1 MPRNIANDDDEDF
14 GFGAP
19 PIGDAIEPPKPIFA
33 SPFIWRNEADIP
45 PRQWLYGR
53 HLLRKFVSVDVA
65 AGGVGKSSVKI
76 GEALAMASNQPIYGK
91 EISEGPLRVWLYN
104 LEDPHEETERRIH
117 ATAKRFEISPEDIGD
132 RLFVDSGRDQALVL
146 AQETEFG
153 TRIIRPVADSL
164 VAEILRRHIDVLVI
178 DPFVS
183 SHAVSENDNPAI
195 DMVTKEWGRISDVCN
210 CSINLVHH
218 VRKGNGVETNTDSSR
233 GAKALTDGARS
244 VIVYNRMSEEEA
256 QNANIPPEER
266 AFYFRIANDKSN
278 LAPPE
283 KADWFRMNNV
293 DLANGDKVG
302 VACPWQWP
310 DLFAGISLNK
320 TKEVQKRVSEGQWR
334 LDPRSE
340 NWVGN
345 TISTVLDINP
355 DDDGG
360 KKRLSKIIKQ
370 WVATDVL
377 RVVEIE
383 DNQRRPRKFVEVGKW
398 ITE

>member
-1 MPRNIANDDDEDF
+1 MKDTDCSELA
-14 GFGAP
+14 
-19 PIGDAIEPPKPIFA
+19 
-33 SPFIWRNEADIP
+33 
-45 PRQWLYGR
+45 
-53 HLLRKFVSVDVA
+53 LLR
-65 AGGVGKSSVKI
+65 
-76 GEALAMASNQPIYGK
+76 
-91 EISEGPLRVWLYN
+91 
-104 LEDPHEETERRIH
+104 RR
-117 ATAKRFEISPEDIGD
+117 
-132 RLFVDSGRDQALVL
+132 
-146 AQETEFG
+146 
-153 TRIIRPVADSL
+153 
-164 VAEILRRHIDVLVI
+164 IDVLVI

-244 VIVYNRMSEEEA
+244 VIVYNRMSEDEA

-310 DLFAGISLNK
+310 DLFSGISLNK

>member
-1 MPRNIANDDDEDF
+1 
-14 GFGAP
+14 
-19 PIGDAIEPPKPIFA
+19 
-33 SPFIWRNEADIP
+33 
-45 PRQWLYGR
+45 
-53 HLLRKFVSVDVA
+53 
-65 AGGVGKSSVKI
+65 
-76 GEALAMASNQPIYGK
+76 
-91 EISEGPLRVWLYN
+91 
-104 LEDPHEETERRIH
+104 
-117 ATAKRFEISPEDIGD
+117 
-132 RLFVDSGRDQALVL
+132 
-146 AQETEFG
+146 
-153 TRIIRPVADSL
+153 
-164 VAEILRRHIDVLVI
+164 
-178 DPFVS
+178 
-183 SHAVSENDNPAI
+183 
-195 DMVTKEWGRISDVCN
+195 
-210 CSINLVHH
+210 
-218 VRKGNGVETNTDSSR
+218 
-233 GAKALTDGARS
+233 
-244 VIVYNRMSEEEA
+244 MSEDEA

-310 DLFAGISLNK
+310 DLFSGISLNK